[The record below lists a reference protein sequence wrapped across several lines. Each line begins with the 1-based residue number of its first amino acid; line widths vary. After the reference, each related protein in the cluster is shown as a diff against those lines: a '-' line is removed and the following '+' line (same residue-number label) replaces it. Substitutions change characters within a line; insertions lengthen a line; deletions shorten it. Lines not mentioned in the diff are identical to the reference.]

1 MMNNHKAMVS
11 LGPSPTSD
19 LVDKAIADV
28 EKSKQAN
35 LNLDRHIKQGLGNLG
50 TQSNTLAWIDVRGV
64 IVFDNETGILTIP
77 VKNDFCARWC
87 REHREVQGD
96 ITLCL
101 PDGFQFKK
109 MEFVET
115 GIPDTPEPNTS
126 LEARSEPEPG
136 DPIQEVFDFGANK
149 STVKFNPG
157 KENLKTYDLVKCILD
172 RETDFPLMVLWGE
185 NGTGKE
191 TLANQVYRRGTRLLA
206 GLAQKR
212 KTPQTAIVSAIGFQ
226 AEFVACFRDAK
237 DGKKALQVLQDRLL
251 VRLLVITDLDTFC
264 GRNNQGT
271 ADALSQ
277 AVTKVIDS
285 GGRVLVT
292 MSVPEGGTY
301 EETLGKI
308 NPTIVQLLGTKGFAD
323 FLIKPASLET
333 RVEILSQLRGPN
345 METLSED
352 SRKILATQWPTVAS
366 MLTQGKKFLHGIVD
380 EEPRKE
386 TPSPPKIIEAI
397 ESWSQLP
404 KGSLVGRSKTRRVVQ
419 GRHLAIYLVAE
430 LHPKMT
436 AATIGKLFG
445 NRDHTTVLYAKQQ
458 VSMNIDLQDS
468 LEAARKLFT

>member
-1 MMNNHKAMVS
+1 MMSNRKAMVS
-11 LGPSPTSD
+11 PGPLPTSS
-19 LVDKAIADV
+19 LVDEAITAV
-28 EKSKQAN
+28 EETKKAN

-50 TQSNTLAWIDVRGV
+50 NQSNTLAWIDARGT
-64 IVFDNETGILTIP
+64 ITFDSETGILTIP
-77 VKNDFCARWC
+77 VKYDFCVRWC
-87 REHREVQGD
+87 QEHREVQGD

-126 LEARSEPEPG
+126 LEARPEAEPG
-136 DPIQEVFDFGANK
+136 DPIQEVFDFGTNK
-149 STVKFNPG
+149 TAVKFNPG
-157 KENLKTYDLVKCILD
+157 AENSKTHDLVRRMLD

-185 NGTGKE
+185 DGTGKE
-191 TLANQVYRRGTRLLA
+191 TLARQVYRRGTRLFA

-212 KTPQTAIVSAIGFQ
+212 KAPQTAIVSAIGFQ
-226 AEFVACFRDAK
+226 DDFVACFRDAK
-237 DGKKALQVLQDRLL
+237 DGKKALQALQDKLL

-277 AVTKVIDS
+277 AVTKVIGR

-308 NPTIVQLLGTKGFAD
+308 NPVIVQLLGTKGFAH

-333 RVEILSQLRGPN
+333 RVEILSQLTGPN
-345 METLSED
+345 GEKLSED
-352 SRKILATQWPTVAS
+352 SRKILATQWPKVAS
-366 MLTQGKKFLHGIVD
+366 MITQGKKFLHGIVD

-404 KGSLVGRSKTRRVVQ
+404 KGSLVGRSKTRRAVQ

-436 AATIGKLFG
+436 AATIGTLFG

-468 LEAARKLFT
+468 LEAARKLFA